1 MLGAHHMALYL
12 NIAQIVISVAL
23 AAVILLQGG
32 RGDMGGSVFGGTG
45 SAMYQKRRG
54 LERTIFQITIGL
66 AVAFFLI
73 TLINVIVTG

>member
-1 MLGAHHMALYL
+1 MAVYL

-23 AAVILLQGG
+23 VAVILLQAR

-45 SAMYQKRRG
+45 TAMYQKRRG

-66 AVAFFLI
+66 AIAFFLV

>member
-1 MLGAHHMALYL
+1 MALYL

-23 AAVILLQGG
+23 VAVILLQGR
-32 RGDMGGSVFGGTG
+32 RGDIGGSVFGGSG

>member
-1 MLGAHHMALYL
+1 MALYL

-23 AAVILLQGG
+23 VAVILLQGR

>member
-1 MLGAHHMALYL
+1 MGVYL

-23 AAVILLQGG
+23 VAVILLQGR

-66 AVAFFLI
+66 AIAFFLI